1 MIVNWPKWMPKYHNE
16 LTNFSLD
23 NFIGFTHVNVDFPEI
38 NASRNVNVDISS
50 AALDDKPPP
59 TGTFVIIT
67 ALNPGTS
74 TIPAL

>member
-1 MIVNWPKWMPKYHNE
+1 MPIPQRINIF
-16 LTNFSLD
+16 FSPSRLD
-23 NFIGFTHVNVDFPEI
+23 NFIGFTHVNVDFPGI

-59 TGTFVIIT
+59 TGTLVIIT

-74 TIPAL
+74 AIPEL

>member
-1 MIVNWPKWMPKYHNE
+1 M
-16 LTNFSLD
+16 S
-23 NFIGFTHVNVDFPEI
+23 THVNVDLPEI

-59 TGTFVIIT
+59 TGTLVIIT

-74 TIPAL
+74 AIPAL